1 MNDAQEIIKL
11 CNIFKEYPLLTKK
24 KRYQLAFLQTF
35 YSIYKNIDKELAMK
49 LYFELRNN
57 KYDSNTYKYLNN
69 KTGCNNNYI
78 PINYNKIDQVYFCN

>member
-49 LYFELRNN
+49 LYFEL
-57 KYDSNTYKYLNN
+57 
-69 KTGCNNNYI
+69 
-78 PINYNKIDQVYFCN
+78 